1 MSARAGVPRQ
11 RSPLADMQPS
21 RLSVA
26 STAGAVVVATISSPS
41 QCAATALQRAE
52 RDHGSDGGAEAKPR
66 IYKILVLG
74 ILDVLRSAPELGH
87 GRPNR
92 LQTIATFGSHSDVRV
107 GMQRLLFPDRGMG
120 LVHLLFHLFRAKRF
134 PDPAF

>member
-1 MSARAGVPRQ
+1 MSARVGVPRQ

-41 QCAATALQRAE
+41 QCAATALQRVE
-52 RDHGSDGGAEAKPR
+52 RNHDSDGGAEEKPQ

-92 LQTIATFGSHSDVRV
+92 LQTIATFGGPHPYLGANLFVECVPGCCLRWGSAGRDEFPCS
-107 GMQRLLFPDRGMG
+107 RLD
-120 LVHLLFHLFRAKRF
+120 
-134 PDPAF
+134 